1 MRSDW
6 LKLKTSFQKALE
18 RLDCDIVVICSFD
31 DPVLNLTFCYRW
43 KIHIWPIPQNKTETN
58 FILWNRQTI
67 KSWKQN
73 RLKYLVIL
81 YNMSVFCVDRFNRKY
96 VLKFVSDLWEIGGIV
111 RYVSINKTDRNV
123 HDITEI
129 LLKVAL
135 STITLT
141 GKLKM
146 VTITP

>member
-6 LKLKTSFQKALE
+6 LKLKTSSQKARE

-81 YNMSVFCVDRFNRKY
+81 YNMSVFCVDRFDTQLCDKVCKWLAAGRWY
-96 VLKFVSDLWEIGGIV
+96 CP
-111 RYVSINKTDRNV
+111 VSINKTDGHV

-135 STITLT
+135 NTITLT
-141 GKLKM
+141 RKLKM